1 MEVPM
6 ENDCLRDVKSWM
18 AFYGW
23 TDGGSP
29 GAVKRDADGKE
40 IARHGDAIWIAD
52 VEEACAAIERE
63 QIKAEIER
71 RERLGFPVT

>member
-1 MEVPM
+1 M

-40 IARHGDAIWIAD
+40 IAKHGDATWIED
-52 VEEACAAIERE
+52 VDKACAVIERE
-63 QIKAEIER
+63 RIKVEIER
-71 RERLGFPVT
+71 RERLGVSLT